1 MGLLKR
7 KVLFGQMLAALRDAE
22 NDLTFTNG
30 FACRI
35 ADSVNSGKYSK
46 IQKELW
52 YNLLIAL
59 IV

>member
-1 MGLLKR
+1 LGLLKR

-46 IQKELW
+46 IQKEL
-52 YNLLIAL
+52 
-59 IV
+59 